1 MTRFQAKALPQYTPQ
16 TYQSPLAGIWNMI
29 SAYYSTS
36 PRFREWL
43 ANLFTSKEKGETGY
57 EQDFDTSLAY
67 PGLVEAPEFGSSAAA
82 EDTASMIAGDK
93 ETGINWLDSIA
104 EGVRENNDYE
114 GGSIR
119 KALLDRIPKLE
130 KEDISWLDSLK

>member
-16 TYQSPLAGIWNMI
+16 PYQSPLAGIWNMI

-36 PRFREWL
+36 PRFRNWL
-43 ANLFTSKEKGETGY
+43 ADLFTSKEKGESGY
-57 EQDFDTSLAY
+57 EQPFDTSMTY
-67 PGLVEAPEFGSSAAA
+67 PGLVEVPEFGSPEAAT
-82 EDTASMIAGDK
+82 DTAHMIVGDK
-93 ETGINWLDSIA
+93 QTGIDWLDRIA

-114 GGSIR
+114 GGAVR
-119 KALLDRIPKLE
+119 RALMDKMPKL

>member
-16 TYQSPLAGIWNMI
+16 PYQSPLAGIWNMI

-36 PRFREWL
+36 PRFRNWL
-43 ANLFTSKEKGETGY
+43 ADLFTSKEKGEPGY
-57 EQDFDTSLAY
+57 EQSFDTSLTY
-67 PGLVEAPEFGSSAAA
+67 PGLVEVPEFGSPEAAT
-82 EDTASMIAGDK
+82 DTAHMIVGDK
-93 ETGINWLDSIA
+93 QTGIDWLDRIA

-114 GGSIR
+114 GDPIR